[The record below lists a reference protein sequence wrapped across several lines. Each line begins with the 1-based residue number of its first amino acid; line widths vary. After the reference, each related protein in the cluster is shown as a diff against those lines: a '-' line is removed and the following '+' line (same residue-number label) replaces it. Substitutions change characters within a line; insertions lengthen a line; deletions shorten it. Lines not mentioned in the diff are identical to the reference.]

1 MLGNTIAGAFVAP
14 VTRIANALE
23 SLAKGVTEH
32 NRQAHLANQ
41 LAYLKMRQH
50 KESGS
55 WPNSDG
61 ALLVQVG
68 TKVSA
73 GIREQRR

>member
-1 MLGNTIAGAFVAP
+1 MLGSNIAGLFVAP

-23 SLAKGVTEH
+23 KLANGVAEH
-32 NRQAHLANQ
+32 NRQSHLSNQ
-41 LAYLKMRQH
+41 LAWLAMRQH
-50 KESGS
+50 KENGS

-61 ALLVQVG
+61 EILVQVG
-68 TKVSA
+68 TKVST